1 MNNIKSKRYNKVDIV
16 TSLTG
21 RATNVVFSPK
31 GLSTLHTKGAHYT
44 RASNSREPSGKD
56 VWVLVTHIRMYEILS
71 TCEEEMVCLPVS
83 LFLTNSATNV
93 IWKDWTAL
101 SGKMLP
107 CDFRQTVAGN
117 VFTKSYW
124 IIHTYIHR
132 YIRSCQRTKRTVAY
146 GGSFICVQF
155 KVDWRLSLTLIWKV
169 YAVCKNK
176 HIGELYTNSQ
186 VAAHVH
192 T

>member
-1 MNNIKSKRYNKVDIV
+1 MTKWWSCKFVHFCLAHVTTIWHHKWFKIAMRSLRHVKKRWYVQAI
-16 TSLTG
+16 
-21 RATNVVFSPK
+21 
-31 GLSTLHTKGAHYT
+31 Y
-44 RASNSREPSGKD
+44 
-56 VWVLVTHIRMYEILS
+56 
-71 TCEEEMVCLPVS
+71 VCLTVC

-176 HIGELYTNSQ
+176 HIGELYTNSR